1 MTTSSTEQRYFSRI
15 PFDADALIVGP
26 DKSWQTE
33 LVDVSLKGALVT
45 CPADWDADSSLKHFL
60 LKIRLSDEAE
70 VDMEVEIA
78 HQENNH
84 IGFHCHNIDVES
96 ISHLRRIVEL
106 NLGDEDL
113 LQRELH
119 ALGEHR

>member
-1 MTTSSTEQRYFSRI
+1 MTTTSSDQRFFSRI
-15 PFDADALIVGP
+15 PFDASATIVGP

-33 LVDVSLKGALVT
+33 LVDVSLKGALVSR
-45 CPADWDADSSLKHFL
+45 PADWDAEPTLRHFL
-60 LKIRLSDEAE
+60 LKIALSEEAT
-70 VDMEVEIA
+70 VNMEVEIA
-78 HQENNH
+78 HEEGNH
-84 IGFHCHNIDVES
+84 IGFHCHNIDVDS

-106 NLGDEDL
+106 NLGDEEM